1 MRLVFP
7 GNSKYVVIPLMLS
20 LAACAS
26 PARRGREFPED
37 ISTRSILSLRPIKTI
52 GPSIDENRSLIE
64 PAGISINRTDDIFIS
79 DRAANSIYR
88 LSGEFNSISSEGG
101 IGAELGGFNRPIG
114 MASDAAL
121 NLYIADSGNRRI
133 QILDRNL
140 HFVRSIDSYFDEN
153 DQPLAFNQP
162 EDISIDGEGSFWIA
176 DNDRVIRLSPFYE
189 LQIELSYRV
198 PGNFRIGRASSVDV
212 SRSGH
217 VAIGD
222 QGNRQV
228 IVVSIHGNPIS
239 EFSAGSPSSV
249 AWDDHNVIWVTDPES
264 GKLSAYDL
272 NGVLLFDYSEGASR
286 YRPRWLA
293 FDSDGRLLVLDAGL
307 RRLTLYEVIRGIGD

>member
-1 MRLVFP
+1 
-7 GNSKYVVIPLMLS
+7 MLS
-20 LAACAS
+20 IAACAS
-26 PARRGREFPED
+26 PAKRGWEFPED
-37 ISTRSILSLRPIKTI
+37 ISARSILSLRLIKTI
-52 GPSIDENRSLIE
+52 GPIIDESRSLIE
-64 PAGISINRTDDIFIS
+64 PSGISINRIGEIFIS
-79 DRAANSIYR
+79 DRAVNAIYK
-88 LSGEFNSISSEGG
+88 LSDEFDSISSEGG

-114 MASDAAL
+114 IASDAAL

-140 HFVRSIDSYFDEN
+140 HFVKSIDSYFDEN
-153 DQPLAFNQP
+153 DQPLRFNQP
-162 EDISIDGEGSFWIA
+162 EDITIDSENSFWIA
-176 DNDRVIRLSPFYE
+176 DNDKVIRLNPFYE
-189 LQIELSYRV
+189 LQMELSYDA

-212 SRSGH
+212 SKSDYI
-217 VAIGD
+217 AIGD

-249 AWDDHNVIWVTDPES
+249 AWDDYNIIWVTDPEA

-272 NGVLLFDYSEGASR
+272 NGVLQFVYSEGASG

-293 FDSDGRLLVLDAGL
+293 FDSAGRLLVLDAGL
-307 RRLTLYEVIRGIGD
+307 RRLILYEVIRGSGG